1 MGVRPIDEPTRKKK
15 SDNLSCSSLSGKP
28 FESAWTPQ
36 KKQLIFEHKVRLLH
50 HHNLPSFPLPQPSTT
65 EWLGTLKN
73 TAALHARLFNHV
85 NFSFLL
91 YVLRCNG
98 NRGLSVTVDY

>member
-1 MGVRPIDEPTRKKK
+1 MNQLRKKK
-15 SDNLSCSSLSGKP
+15 AIIFPVHLFQENLLK
-28 FESAWTPQ
+28 SAWTPQ
-36 KKQLIFEHKVRLLH
+36 KKQLIFERKVRLLH
-50 HHNLPSFPLPQPSTT
+50 HHHLPSFPLPQPSTT

-73 TAALHARLFNHV
+73 TTALHARLFNHV

-91 YVLRCNG
+91 YVLQCNG